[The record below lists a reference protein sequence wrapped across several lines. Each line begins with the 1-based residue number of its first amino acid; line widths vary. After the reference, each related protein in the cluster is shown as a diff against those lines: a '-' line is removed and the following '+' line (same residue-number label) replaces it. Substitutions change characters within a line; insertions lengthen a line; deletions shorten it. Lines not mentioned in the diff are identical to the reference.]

1 MIKPTIYNVLR
12 DKLGREPTNAELK
25 AEVDRIKR
33 EALVGLAEKGKL
45 PFQRGRRQPTKKT
58 PPAQLQRE
66 IDEAL
71 ARPRE
76 STSAFQQ
83 ARVEEAKVEREMSE
97 AEQALK
103 FITADVAQRLGVPE
117 RGPTGLTPD
126 AVKETPEWRAAKASV
141 DKAFARLRAF
151 NAVFVKKFAKELR
164 AERSERTRERESRS
178 GSR

>member
-1 MIKPTIYNVLR
+1 MIKPTIYEALHG
-12 DKLGREPTNAELK
+12 KLGRKPTSAELK
-25 AEVDRIKR
+25 AEVDRIKS

-45 PFQRGRRQPTKKT
+45 PFQRGRRQSTKKT

-71 ARPRE
+71 ALPRE

-83 ARVEEAKVEREMSE
+83 AKIEEAMVEREMSE

-103 FITADVAQRLGVPE
+103 FITADVAQRLGLPE

-126 AVKETPEWRAAKASV
+126 IVKEVPESRAAKTRV

-151 NAVFVKKFAKELR
+151 NAVFVKQFAKELP
-164 AERSERTRERESRS
+164 S
-178 GSR
+178 

>member
-1 MIKPTIYNVLR
+1 MKPTIYKALR
-12 DKLGREPTNAELK
+12 DKLGREPTNTELK
-25 AEVDRIKR
+25 AEVDRIKH

-76 STSAFQQ
+76 NTSAFEQ
-83 ARVEEAKVEREMSE
+83 AKVEKTKIEREMSE

-103 FITADVAQRLGVPE
+103 FITTGVAQRHGVPE

-126 AVKETPEWRAAKASV
+126 IVKEAPEWRAAKARV
-141 DKAFARLRAF
+141 DKAFARLRSF
-151 NAVFVKKFAKELR
+151 NATFVKKFTKELR
-164 AERSERTRERESRS
+164 AERAARTKERESRS
-178 GSR
+178 